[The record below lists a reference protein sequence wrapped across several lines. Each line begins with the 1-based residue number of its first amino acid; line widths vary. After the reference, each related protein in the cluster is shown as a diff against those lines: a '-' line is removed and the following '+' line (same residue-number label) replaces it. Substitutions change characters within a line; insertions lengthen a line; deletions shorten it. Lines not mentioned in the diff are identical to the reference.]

1 MISIKSFLGRNGKAS
16 SKPTQE
22 ESLAAPSLFS
32 REPLDFDLV
41 SQLTH
46 MSAVA
51 TAGISRDRL
60 FEGTA
65 NLDYSTS
72 RFFRKVHLVS
82 QRLNY
87 DYSRACEVVAD
98 TVGPESV
105 RNLLLRFS
113 TSLSAGEAEAEFLV
127 RETEVQLELYGKKY
141 ERDMESLRKWSDAYV
156 ALMVSTTLIVVISLV
171 SMMIYSFA
179 AAAIL
184 GLSLIVAF
192 TTITGAWI
200 IYSVAPHE
208 VKTHRLP
215 RKSVE
220 QYHVERL
227 GFVLVPAAG
236 ALGALL
242 GFLFGLGPAL
252 IGASLVLMPVGYVA
266 LRDDWKTDAR
276 DQDVA
281 TFLRALGSAMAGV
294 GTSVGEGLSRLNRRS
309 LGALAP
315 HVRRLHVWLNSD
327 IAPHLCWLRFAGET
341 GSELVTRSVRIFW
354 DGLRMGGDAGEVGAL
369 ASTYALKITV
379 LRATRKMVANT
390 FAFVIAPMHAVILI
404 IMLFIT
410 QVMWVFGE
418 ELVKVQGQSL
428 ESDLMSEAGVSDIL
442 TFAAPNMEFVT
453 FFVSVMI
460 LLLTAANSFAPYA
473 AMGGNRFKIFLFL
486 SVMMFI
492 SGVTVLVVPQI
503 VSALFEAVA
512 HPPEQVAG

>member
-1 MISIKSFLGRNGKAS
+1 MISIRSFLGRNGKAS
-16 SKPTQE
+16 SKPTRE

-72 RFFRKVHLVS
+72 RFFRRVHLVS

-87 DYSRACEVVAD
+87 DYSSACEVVAD
-98 TVGPESV
+98 TVGPESI
-105 RNLLLRFS
+105 RNLLLHFS
-113 TSLSAGEAEAEFLV
+113 TSLSAGEAESEFLT

-179 AAAIL
+179 VAAIL
-184 GLSLIVAF
+184 GLAAIVAF
-192 TTITGAWI
+192 TTVTGAWI

-220 QYHVERL
+220 QYHAERL
-227 GFVLVPAAG
+227 GFILVPVAG

-252 IGASLVLMPVGYVA
+252 IGSSLVLMPVGYVA
-266 LRDDWKTDAR
+266 FRDDWKIDAR

-309 LGALAP
+309 LGALETN
-315 HVRRLHVWLNSD
+315 VRRLHVWLNSD
-327 IAPHLCWLRFAGET
+327 IAPNLCWLRFAGET

-369 ASTYALKITV
+369 ASSYALKITV

-390 FAFVIAPMHAVILI
+390 FAFVIVPMHAVILA

-418 ELVKVQGQSL
+418 ELVKVQGQNL
-428 ESDLMSEAGVSDIL
+428 ESDLMSEAGVSGML

-473 AMGGNRFKIFLFL
+473 AVGGNRFKVFLFMA
-486 SVMMFI
+486 VMMFI
-492 SGVTVLVVPQI
+492 SGVAVLVVPRV
-503 VSALFEAVA
+503 VSTLFEAVA